1 MVNKGLY
8 VEIAERIMSDILI
21 ANLKPGT
28 KVKSVRE
35 YALDYKVNPKTIQ
48 RAFEY
53 IDDLNIFYTIK
64 GEGRYL
70 SRDSDVIKL
79 IKNQLIDSEAEAFV
93 IRMKSYNLSLEAIN
107 QIIKESYERNT

>member
-1 MVNKGLY
+1 MR
-8 VEIAERIMSDILI
+8 EILI
-21 ANLKPGT
+21 ANLKPGS

-35 YALDYKVNPKTIQ
+35 YAIDYKVNPKTIQ

-53 IDDLNIFYTIK
+53 IDELNIFYTNK

-70 SRDSDVIKL
+70 SKNNDVMKL
-79 IKNQLIDSEAEAFV
+79 IKNELIDSEAEAFV
-93 IRMKSYNLSLEAIN
+93 NKMMSYNLSLETIN